1 MEQIHVT
8 VENEAALIW
17 LILYKSLNWHSG
29 LDISSWAFLI
39 PSRYAGK
46 AALLNLTLKYS
57 FTLKYNHFVCLKAL
71 TC

>member
-46 AALLNLTLKYS
+46 AALLNLTLKY
-57 FTLKYNHFVCLKAL
+57 
-71 TC
+71 